1 MLSTSN
7 DTTRGISSVGLAL
20 LGAAAGVAAML
31 MSPLHANAQ
40 SPTQDLIV
48 KYDQSQILKLPRPV
62 AEIIIGNPM
71 IADVAIQANNLLVIT
86 GKSFGVTNI
95 IVLDADRNVIQ
106 DQRVMVQREDAKVV
120 YLQKAGKRESYN
132 CTPLCNPTITVG
144 DDTAYFDNVAKNSE
158 RKIKMIEGQTD
169 GASIAGSQ

>member
-1 MLSTSN
+1 MFPITDHEQRS
-7 DTTRGISSVGLAL
+7 ISSIGVAL
-20 LGAAAGVAAML
+20 LAAAASLAAITAAPARA
-31 MSPLHANAQ
+31 SAE
-40 SPTQDLIV
+40 DLIV

-71 IADVAIQANNLLVIT
+71 IADVAIQSNNLLVVT

-95 IVLDADRNVIQ
+95 IVLDADRNIIQ
-106 DQRVMVQREDAKVV
+106 DQRVMVQREDAKIV

-132 CTPLCNPTITVG
+132 CSPQCNPTITVG
-144 DDTAYFDNVAKNSE
+144 DDTAYFDTVAKNSE

-169 GASIAGSQ
+169 GASIASSQ

>member
-1 MLSTSN
+1 MFLIS
-7 DTTRGISSVGLAL
+7 DDATRGISSIGLAL
-20 LGAAAGVAAML
+20 LGAAAGLAAMVAT
-31 MSPLHANAQ
+31 PVRAYAQ

-71 IADVAIQANNLLVIT
+71 IADVAIQSNNLLVIT

-95 IVLDADRNVIQ
+95 IVLDADRNIIQ

-132 CTPLCNPTITVG
+132 CTPQCNPTITVG
-144 DDTAYFDNVAKNSE
+144 DDTVYFDTVAKNSE

-169 GASIAGSQ
+169 GASIASSQ

>member
-1 MLSTSN
+1 MFAITDHDKRNLSSTAVA
-7 DTTRGISSVGLAL
+7 IL
-20 LGAAAGVAAML
+20 AAAASLAAITMAPGRA
-31 MSPLHANAQ
+31 SAE
-40 SPTQDLIV
+40 DLIV

-71 IADVAIQANNLLVIT
+71 IADVAIQSSNLLVIT

-106 DQRVMVQREDAKVV
+106 DQRVMVQREDAKIV
-120 YLQKAGKRESYN
+120 YLQKGNKRESYN
-132 CTPLCNPTITVG
+132 CSPQCNPTITVG
-144 DDTAYFDNVAKNSE
+144 DDTVYFDTVAKNSE

-169 GASIAGSQ
+169 GTSLSGSQ

>member
-1 MLSTSN
+1 MFPITDQEKRS
-7 DTTRGISSVGLAL
+7 ISSIAVALLAAATGLA
-20 LGAAAGVAAML
+20 AITTAPAR
-31 MSPLHANAQ
+31 ANAE
-40 SPTQDLIV
+40 DLIV

-71 IADVAIQANNLLVIT
+71 IADVAIQSSNLLVVT

-95 IVLDADRNVIQ
+95 IVLDADRNIIQ
-106 DQRVMVQREDAKVV
+106 DQRIMVQREDTKIV

-132 CTPLCNPTITVG
+132 CTPQCNPTITVG
-144 DDTAYFDNVAKNSE
+144 DDTVYFDTVAKNSE

-169 GASIAGSQ
+169 GASIASSQ